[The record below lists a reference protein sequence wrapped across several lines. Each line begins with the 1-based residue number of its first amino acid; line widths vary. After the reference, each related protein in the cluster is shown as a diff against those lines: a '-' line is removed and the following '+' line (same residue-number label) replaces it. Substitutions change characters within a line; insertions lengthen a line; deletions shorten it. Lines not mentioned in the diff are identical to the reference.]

1 MVTQK
6 LFGRTGHQSSRIIFG
21 AANLWKASAEE
32 RANTLQLLLKYG
44 INHVDVAA
52 SYGEGRAEKEV
63 GLWMKEHRER
73 FFLSTKTGKRTY
85 REAKEEFASSLQ
97 RLGVDYVDM
106 IQLHN
111 LTDLADQQTAL
122 GPGGA
127 LDALVEARDKRLTR
141 FIGVTGHGYYAP
153 ERHLSS
159 IERFPFDAVLLPYNC
174 IMIQNMQY
182 LENFNRLLNR
192 CRELGLAVQTIKCIA
207 RRPWATKERT
217 HACWYEPFVES
228 TDIDRAVHW
237 ALGNQDVFVITS
249 SDVTLLPKILDAAT
263 RFIERPT
270 DTQMK
275 ELTTSRKCAAIFDGA
290 RTISP

>member
-1 MVTQK
+1 MITQK
-6 LFGRTGHQSSRIIFG
+6 VFGRTGHQSSRIIFG
-21 AANLWKASAEE
+21 AANLWKASVED
-32 RANTLQLLLKYG
+32 RANTIQSLLKYG

-85 REAKEEFASSLQ
+85 REAKEEFANSLQ
-97 RLGVDYVDM
+97 RLSVDYVDM

-111 LTDLADQQTAL
+111 LTDPSDQETAL

-127 LDALVEARDKRLTR
+127 LEALVEARDKGLTR

-159 IERFPFDAVLLPYNC
+159 IERFPFDAVLLPYNY
-174 IMIQNMQY
+174 MMVQNVQY
-182 LENFNRLLNR
+182 LEFLNRLLNR
-192 CRELGLAVQTIKCIA
+192 CRELSVAVQTIKSIA
-207 RRPWATKERT
+207 RRPWTSKERT
-217 HACWYEPFVES
+217 HACWYEPLAES
-228 TDIDRAVHW
+228 TDIERAVHW
-237 ALGNQDVFVITS
+237 ALGNQDVFVISS
-249 SDVTLLPKILDAAT
+249 SDVTLLPKILDAAA
-263 RFIERPT
+263 RFTERPT
-270 DTQMK
+270 DAQMR
-275 ELTTSRKCAAIFDGA
+275 ELISSRECAAIFEGA